1 MKNVLIVDDEARYSD
16 ALKSEIEAAG
26 YSVDVAH
33 DGVEAVLKA
42 LDKRYDVALLDMV
55 MPNLDG
61 INAVRILKKVRA
73 EMPIIALSGSMEHD
87 RLSETIKAGALMFV
101 HKPFSTH
108 WLISQIK
115 WVVGDK

>member
-1 MKNVLIVDDEARYSD
+1 MKSVLIVDDETDYVNLIR
-16 ALKSEIEAAG
+16 SEIEAAG
-26 YSVDVAH
+26 YSVDVAC

-42 LDKRYDVALLDMV
+42 LDKPYDIALLDMV

-61 INAVRILKKVRA
+61 VGAIRILKKVRTR
-73 EMPIIALSGSMEHD
+73 MPIIALSGSMEHD

-101 HKPFSTH
+101 YKPFSTS

>member
-1 MKNVLIVDDEARYSD
+1 MKSVLIVDNETTYANL
-16 ALKSEIEAAG
+16 LKSEIEAAG
-26 YSVDVAH
+26 YSVDVAY
-33 DGVEAVLKA
+33 DGVEAVLKS
-42 LDKRYDVALLDMV
+42 LDKHYDIALLDMV

-61 INAVRILKKVRA
+61 VGAIRILKKVRA
-73 EMPIIALSGSMEHD
+73 QMPIIALSGSMEHD

-101 HKPFSTH
+101 YKPFSTH